1 MQSLGLHPRLFFVG
15 MGEMLTFAG
24 ENNWTDSNG

>member
-15 MGEMLTFAG
+15 MGEMLTFA
-24 ENNWTDSNG
+24 ETNEKNGQR